1 MMSAE
6 AAIATMPSGCAVTRP
21 SCADAPSAPG
31 LGRANWVSATAC
43 PPTGSCRTKDLDV
56 AVVVD
61 QAELWNGE
69 ELRQPRARERS
80 TGRVTPDVGVRRLAL
95 PEVAAVARQ
104 QSRDAG
110 VHDDVASPGF

>member
-1 MMSAE
+1 MSAE

-21 SCADAPSAPG
+21 SCADAPSAPVP
-31 LGRANWVSATAC
+31 RSADWVSATAC

-80 TGRVTPDVGVRRLAL
+80 TGRVTPALGVRRLTL
-95 PEVAAVARQ
+95 PEGPALAR
-104 QSRDAG
+104 
-110 VHDDVASPGF
+110 